1 MKRSVLTVLALPAVI
16 AVALGGTA
24 LSAPSASAAPASA
37 APASAEASLVES
49 PVEAPADAPIETT
62 PADGTAAAETTP
74 TDGTAATETP
84 ASGAAP
90 AQAAAQDDTP
100 SAPSALETETGTD
113 DLVGIAAATE
123 PGTVTISG
131 ATEIGD
137 VQTVVTEG
145 WPDGTTYTYQ
155 WTRDGEAVAGATGET
170 YVLVRADAGRVVEV
184 VVTGTGPAADDEPTT
199 VTSDRRVAAGVAPV
213 FTSQPG
219 SDLSVVA
226 GQPFSFT
233 WTATGDPTPGVYV
246 VADPSTL
253 VVSLPDEAVVTSAAG
268 SGRLTIAGTPT
279 SVGVH
284 SFGVTAIN
292 PVGIGELLVVDL
304 EVVPAAP
311 AGIVASAGE
320 LTDGVVAGDIAFS
333 SSLDG
338 NATTLSLD
346 DGDTAA
352 VGAYLV
358 DAFENVIPI
367 EDYPTG
373 TDRAVVTSSGR
384 GDVIRVPEDGVAEA
398 TFHGAGSRA
407 LTVTLAGFSATV
419 PVEVRAAA
427 AAVPAGTDAR
437 PVSVTGQLAYTGA
450 DGTGTL
456 LALAGGL
463 VSVGA
468 ALIVVRLRRRVQH

>member
-100 SAPSALETETGTD
+100 AAPSALETETGTD

-184 VVTGTGPAADDEPTT
+184 VVTGTGPAATRRSLVT
-199 VTSDRRVAAGVAPV
+199 V
-213 FTSQPG
+213 
-219 SDLSVVA
+219 
-226 GQPFSFT
+226 
-233 WTATGDPTPGVYV
+233 
-246 VADPSTL
+246 
-253 VVSLPDEAVVTSAAG
+253 
-268 SGRLTIAGTPT
+268 
-279 SVGVH
+279 VG
-284 SFGVTAIN
+284 
-292 PVGIGELLVVDL
+292 
-304 EVVPAAP
+304 
-311 AGIVASAGE
+311 
-320 LTDGVVAGDIAFS
+320 S
-333 SSLDG
+333 SS
-338 NATTLSLD
+338 
-346 DGDTAA
+346 
-352 VGAYLV
+352 
-358 DAFENVIPI
+358 PI
-367 EDYPTG
+367 
-373 TDRAVVTSSGR
+373 RARSSCPSPKR
-384 GDVIRVPEDGVAEA
+384 PS
-398 TFHGAGSRA
+398 SR
-407 LTVTLAGFSATV
+407 
-419 PVEVRAAA
+419 
-427 AAVPAGTDAR
+427 AR
-437 PVSVTGQLAYTGA
+437 PVP
-450 DGTGTL
+450 
-456 LALAGGL
+456 
-463 VSVGA
+463 
-468 ALIVVRLRRRVQH
+468 VV